1 MFQDFLISIFGE
13 ELYNV
18 LVLQNPEL
26 VSTFIFIMFFMLLIL
41 IFNLVKTIFGFGG
54 KI

>member
-1 MFQDFLISIFGE
+1 MFQDFLIAVFGE

-18 LVLQNPEL
+18 TVLQNPEL
-26 VSTFIFIMFFMLLIL
+26 ISVFIFIMFFMLLIL
-41 IFNLVKTIFGFGG
+41 IFNLIKSIFLFGG